1 MTAGI
6 AYTCVRQLGKQGVVG
21 AKIVFFFSC
30 FSCLSVVPYLFFN
43 YQPMSMQQV
52 FYLLMAGLMAAGGQF
67 SITSAYT
74 YAPAKEISVYDY
86 TQVLFAAV
94 LGFVFLKQVPDVY
107 SLVGY
112 VIIIGVAFWNFQR
125 QKKIQN

>member
-1 MTAGI
+1 
-6 AYTCVRQLGKQGVVG
+6 
-21 AKIVFFFSC
+21 
-30 FSCLSVVPYLFFN
+30 
-43 YQPMSMQQV
+43 
-52 FYLLMAGLMAAGGQF
+52 MAAGGQF

>member
-1 MTAGI
+1 
-6 AYTCVRQLGKQGVVG
+6 
-21 AKIVFFFSC
+21 
-30 FSCLSVVPYLFFN
+30 
-43 YQPMSMQQV
+43 
-52 FYLLMAGLMAAGGQF
+52 MAAGGQF

-94 LGFVFLKQVPDVY
+94 LGFVFLNQVPDVY
-107 SLVGY
+107 SLIGY